1 MIRFGTDGWRAVIAE
16 EFTFENVRR
25 VAQAYADHLHHR
37 PGGRRGEV
45 IVGYDT
51 RFLSSQF
58 AREAARVLAANG
70 IDTLLAAHPAPTP
83 AVSWA
88 IRAQHAVGGIMIT
101 ASHNPPEYN
110 GVKIK
115 GEYAGSALPELT
127 QAVETRLEANEAA
140 GRRPH
145 LIDFNAAVAG
155 GGIRLFDPRPS
166 YVGQVASLIDL
177 ERIAAAARARG
188 LRIVV
193 DAMYGAGQGYIT
205 DLLAGTGVAVREIRA
220 ELNPGFGGINPEPI
234 LRNLGPLVQ
243 AVRDDGADLG
253 LALDGDA
260 DRSGAVD
267 PRGEMVDSQR
277 VFALLL
283 RHLVERRGW
292 TGSVVKTFA
301 VTDMVDKLAA
311 RYGLRLH
318 IKPVGFKYVCELAL
332 QEDVLIGGEE
342 SGGLG
347 IKNHI
352 PERDGI
358 LIDLLLLEI
367 VAWEGKPLHAV
378 VDDLL
383 AEVGPHHY
391 RRADLHLTPAGRDG
405 LLRLLAEDPPARFG
419 GLPVT
424 AVDPLDGFK
433 FRLGDRGWILFRA
446 SGTEPVVRVYAE
458 LDDPAT
464 LDAVLEEGRR
474 LALVQG

>member
-25 VAQAYADHLHHR
+25 VAQAYADHLKRR
-37 PGGRRGEV
+37 PGGAGEV
-45 IVGYDT
+45 VIGYDT
-51 RFLSSQF
+51 RFLASRF
-58 AREAARVLAANG
+58 AHEAARVLAANG
-70 IDTLLAAHPAPTP
+70 IRVLVTSAHAPTP

-88 IRAQHAVGGIMIT
+88 IRAHGATGGLMIT

-110 GVKIK
+110 GIKIK
-115 GEYAGSALPELT
+115 AEYAGSALPEAT
-127 QAVETRLEANEAA
+127 RAVEAQLEANAAA

-145 LIDFNAAVAG
+145 VIDFHAAVAG

-166 YVGQVASLIDL
+166 YMAQIRSLVDL
-177 ERIAAAARARG
+177 ERIGAYARAHG
-188 LRIVV
+188 LKVIV
-193 DAMYGAGQGYIT
+193 DAMYGAGQGYLGE
-205 DLLAGTGVAVREIRA
+205 LLASTGAEVREIRGD
-220 ELNPGFGGINPEPI
+220 LNPGFGGINPEPI
-234 LRNLGPLVQ
+234 TRNLGPLAD
-243 AVRDDGADLG
+243 AVRASGADLG

-267 PRGEMVDSQR
+267 ARGRLVDSQR

-301 VTDMVDKLAA
+301 VTDMVDVLAA

-318 IKPVGFKYVCELAL
+318 TKPVGFKHVCELAL
-332 QEDVLIGGEE
+332 REDMLIGGEE

-358 LIDLLLLEI
+358 LIDLLLAEV
-367 VAWEGKPLHAV
+367 VATEGKPLHAV

-383 AEVGPHHY
+383 AEVGPHYYH
-391 RRADLHLTPAGRDG
+391 RNDLHLTAARKEA
-405 LLRLLAEDPPARFG
+405 LLEALRRNPPAAFAG
-419 GLPVT
+419 IPVSE
-424 AVDPLDGFK
+424 VDTLDGFK
-433 FRLGDRGWILFRA
+433 FRLGERGWVLFRA
-446 SGTEPVVRVYAE
+446 SGTEPVVRVYVEMDTPEAVE
-458 LDDPAT
+458 
-464 LDAVLEEGRR
+464 AVLDEGRR
-474 LALVQG
+474 LAQG